1 MSLTKAGNH
10 SSPSQIYRSSYLAAG
25 YVALALFCIFSLP
38 TLVPV
43 KLANSDSY
51 VFGYNN
57 RAGFLLIV
65 LFTTIASTLAR
76 RRNLQP
82 ISASNS
88 ATSARSSLF
97 WKCTFVTIVIG
108 AAMYIL
114 THRMAS
120 YGESTYLINRIELSS
135 RGLHP
140 YRDFEFAYGVGLL
153 YAPILLSHLLHL
165 SIPNAYYFFWI
176 ISLVLGTWFLF
187 EIVNRIDY
195 PGRHRNQIFLVLFAV
210 TLLEAVYVGT
220 NYTSLRFAIAP
231 FAAILVCQTMREGG
245 LIAQVRSS
253 LLALLFAS
261 LLLLISPEIAIA
273 YILGISAFM
282 LLFYAREPRIHW
294 IVRLC
299 RPPPLVRISA
309 GSSQSLPGV
318 RYSEVDRRRR
328 FELPHHPFAQHP
340 LLPLRSLPLRPARPI
355 LDPARQLSREPHLRP
370 VRLLPHARL
379 RFRPMRPWP
388 PLLERP
394 SHFPHR
400 FLVGLGLK
408 ADLVLVSIR
417 VHRHLHRNQSSV
429 NAYLLSGRTRP
440 RSHQP
445 VPVSWQPEEL
455 GGDNSSP
462 ECANNPDNMAKLA
475 EYSLL
480 ATHDASRD
488 DLQLPFRL
496 EPPVEAPF
504 GYTASHNPDRLDLG
518 YYWGIQDALT
528 EKTVTRKIT
537 ELEKHSDRQ
546 LILPEHFQTN
556 CSVDPAT
563 STKIIRILFAFPYR
577 SRPRHTQSV
586 YQPLCAYISS
596 HYALTTPS
604 RPETYGF
611 QLWSPK

>member
-51 VFGYNN
+51 IFGYNN
-57 RAGFLLIV
+57 RAGLLLIV

-97 WKCTFVTIVIG
+97 WKCTIVTIVIG

-135 RGLHP
+135 RGLRP
-140 YRDFEFAYGVGLL
+140 YRDFEFAYGAGLL

-165 SIPNAYYFFWI
+165 SIPNAYYLFWI

-187 EIVNRIDY
+187 EVVNRIDY

-231 FAAILVCQTMREGG
+231 FAAILVCHTMREGG

-294 IVRLC
+294 IV
-299 RPPPLVRISA
+299 VYA
-309 GSSQSLPGV
+309 GLLLSFASLLAFANHFQVFDTLKSFAGGGLNFPIIP
-318 RYSEVDRRRR
+318 SPSIL
-328 FELPHHPFAQHP
+328 FLLFALFLSAQHVLSSILRGSYRENHICVLFVCFP
-340 LLPLRSLPLRPARPI
+340 MLASAFGRCDPGHLFWNGLPIFLIGFLWASGSKRTWSWYRFAFIVIFIVINLASTLIFYRGELARAAISLSLSHGSRKSWVETTLAR
-355 LDPARQLSREPHLRP
+355 
-370 VRLLPHARL
+370 HA
-379 RFRPMRPWP
+379 
-388 PLLERP
+388 
-394 SHFPHR
+394 
-400 FLVGLGLK
+400 
-408 ADLVLVSIR
+408 
-417 VHRHLHRNQSSV
+417 QS
-429 NAYLLSGRTRP
+429 
-440 RSHQP
+440 
-445 VPVSWQPEEL
+445 
-455 GGDNSSP
+455 
-462 ECANNPDNMAKLA
+462 NPDNMAKLA

-488 DLQLPFRL
+488 DLHLPFRL